1 MVCVVVIDC
10 NTHQRVKKRKLFWLD
25 ELNKHHFL
33 FQNGMITF
41 IIAMKKKHKQSED
54 KHTQKVWPFK

>member
-10 NTHQRVKKRKLFWLD
+10 NTHQRVKKRKLSWLD
-25 ELNKHHFL
+25 ELNKHCFL

-41 IIAMKKKHKQSED
+41 IIAMKKTQTKRRQAHKKSLAL
-54 KHTQKVWPFK
+54 